1 MRLVATVLASL
12 DAGLDNRHE
21 QSAGGIATHECH
33 SSSGLL
39 AESESKYLLIV
50 YDPRETH
57 ATEIYHPKP

>member
-39 AESESKYLLIV
+39 AESESKCLLIV
-50 YDPRETH
+50 YDP
-57 ATEIYHPKP
+57 